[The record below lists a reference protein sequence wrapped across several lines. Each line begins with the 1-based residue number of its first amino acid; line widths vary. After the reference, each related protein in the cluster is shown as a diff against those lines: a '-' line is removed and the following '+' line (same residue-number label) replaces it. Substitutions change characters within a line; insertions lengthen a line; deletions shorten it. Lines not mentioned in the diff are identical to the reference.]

1 VKLLRKS
8 CVIPTV
14 FSRNKKEFFSR
25 LNSLLGVSKNLQIDF
40 MDGFFVRG
48 KSVLP
53 RFVPSLTSFS
63 NVFEAHL
70 MVSNPR
76 AFFVKIKDK
85 GFKKI
90 IFHLESF
97 KVKEDALLFYKDLKK
112 KGFVPVLAVNP
123 DTVLSKNLIKSFDFF
138 LVMGV
143 HPGKEKQSLIPS
155 TFSRIRFIKSVNP
168 SAKVQVDGG
177 VNPSN
182 SSKLFKAGADYIN
195 SGSYISDNEDPE
207 KALLSLLN

>member
-1 VKLLRKS
+1 MRRS
-8 CVIPTV
+8 SVIPTV
-14 FSRNKKEFFSR
+14 FSHNKKEFCSR
-25 LNSLLGVSKNLQIDF
+25 LDSLLKVSKNLQVDF
-40 MDGFFVRG
+40 MDGSFVSS

-53 RFVPSLTSFS
+53 RHVPVLSKFS
-63 NVFEAHL
+63 NIFEAHL
-70 MVSNPR
+70 MVSDPEK
-76 AFFVKIKDK
+76 FWTKIRSK

-97 KVKEDALLFYKDLKK
+97 EDKNDALIFFNKLKK
-112 KGFVPVLAVNP
+112 QKIRPVLAVNP
-123 DTVLSKNLIKSFDFF
+123 GTVLSKELVRGFDFF

-155 TFSRIRFIKSVNP
+155 TFSRIKFIKSVNP

-177 VNPSN
+177 VNPGN